1 MIGELRICPMC
12 GEFLPH
18 YCAAT
23 VRMTVTRLP
32 SRQGQR
38 TRWRKTIIIQD
49 RMPPYAEARSTLI
62 TTTRRGWEIS

>member
-1 MIGELRICPMC
+1 MISTPRICQLC

-23 VRMTVTRLP
+23 VRITIVRLRT
-32 SRQGQR
+32 SQGQR

-49 RMPPYAEARSTLI
+49 RMPPYREARSTLI